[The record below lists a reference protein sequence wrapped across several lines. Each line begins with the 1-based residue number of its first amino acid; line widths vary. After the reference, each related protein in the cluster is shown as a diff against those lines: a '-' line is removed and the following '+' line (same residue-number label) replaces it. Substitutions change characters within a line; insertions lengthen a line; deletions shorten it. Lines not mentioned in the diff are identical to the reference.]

1 MPRADA
7 RVAVAAALTVI
18 ALGSL
23 TACTP
28 SEEAPAP
35 LPSAVWASSAPEGP
49 LEGDPWVVAVRA
61 SLEAQAVAV
70 NRNDFSLPSLTETT
84 SYDLRSRLYGAAR
97 DQLANGATD
106 VLPGPLPFAPIEV
119 DGDPDAEAASVR
131 GCVAETWA
139 SDEGTPPATPGA
151 RGIEYRMQQADGGRI
166 VSATLNLPDLDC
178 SDVDLPIAMFDPA
191 PAPSTTSDD
200 EQIVRPVRD

>member
-18 ALGSL
+18 TLGSL

-35 LPSAVWASSAPEGP
+35 LPSAVWSSSAPEGP

-106 VLPGPLPFAPIEV
+106 VLPGPLPFAPVEV
-119 DGDPDAEAASVR
+119 IGVPEDETASVR
-131 GCVAETWA
+131 GCVAEQWA
-139 SDEGTPPATPGA
+139 SEGGTAPAVPGA
-151 RGIEYRMQQADGGRI
+151 RGIEYRLEQKDGSR
-166 VSATLNLPDLDC
+166 VVTATVNVPDLDC
-178 SDVDLPIAMFDPA
+178 SAVELPVALFDPA
-191 PAPSTTSDD
+191 PEPSIVDD
-200 EQIVRPVRD
+200 VEQIVRPTRD